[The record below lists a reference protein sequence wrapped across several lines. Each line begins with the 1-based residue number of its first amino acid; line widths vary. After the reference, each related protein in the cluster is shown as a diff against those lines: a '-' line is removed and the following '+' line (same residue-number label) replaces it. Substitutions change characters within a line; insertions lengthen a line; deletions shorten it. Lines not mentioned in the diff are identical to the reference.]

1 MVCPSNS
8 HDATHLIRVMEAA
21 GMEIS
26 VTVQGRA
33 VLVDAAD
40 DDGQVYVI
48 QRDDGDLLAAVMRV
62 ALDCGFE
69 FD

>member
-1 MVCPSNS
+1 MPMPSNS
-8 HDATHLIRVMEAA
+8 QEAAHLIRVMEAA
-21 GMEIS
+21 GMQVS
-26 VTVQGRA
+26 ATVQGRA
-33 VLVDAAD
+33 VLVNATD

-48 QRDDGDLLAAVMRV
+48 QRDDGNLLAAVMRV